1 MAKTI
6 KKKVTAKTDTK
17 SEDSREL
24 APTIGSGFIN
34 VAMVP
39 SDLAVLA
46 NLMSVCAKIFEEQ
59 ANIAAQ
65 QNDEPRFTIL
75 NARHKL
81 SVQFADRFVE
91 FYKMGEPESRDMH

>member
-1 MAKTI
+1 MAKVT
-6 KKKVTAKTDTK
+6 KKKATKTK
-17 SEDSREL
+17 SEEPREL
-24 APTIGSGFIN
+24 APIVTPGLIN
-34 VAMVP
+34 IAMIP
-39 SDLAVLA
+39 SDLATLA

-75 NARHKL
+75 NARHRL
-81 SVQFADRFVE
+81 SSQFADRFVE

>member
-1 MAKTI
+1 MAKVTK
-6 KKKVTAKTDTK
+6 KKKVSKTTK
-17 SEDSREL
+17 SKEPREL
-24 APTIGSGFIN
+24 APIIAPGLIN
-34 VAMVP
+34 ITMIP
-39 SDLAVLA
+39 SDLATLA

-75 NARHKL
+75 NARYRL
-81 SVQFADRFVE
+81 SSQFADRFVE